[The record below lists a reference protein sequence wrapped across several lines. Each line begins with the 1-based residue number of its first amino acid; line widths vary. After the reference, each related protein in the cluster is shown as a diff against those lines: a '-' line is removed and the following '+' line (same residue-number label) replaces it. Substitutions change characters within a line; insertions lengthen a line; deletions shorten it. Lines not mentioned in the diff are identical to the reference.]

1 MVLFGLWLSGMYSVS
16 GSENEVLVCLVIF
29 LWADNCKLG
38 VRTNNCTYDVS
49 SFCHNVVEAFTLL
62 GYNTV

>member
-1 MVLFGLWLSGMYSVS
+1 MVLFGLWLLGMYSLS
-16 GSENEVLVCLVIF
+16 GSENEVVGCLITF
-29 LWADNCKLG
+29 LCADNCLCG

-62 GYNTV
+62 GYNTI